1 MQTPFLIKRALTF
14 IRLSKNRNHPVE
26 EDIKNVSMKEALINA
41 IIVAGFNFFSTL
53 AGISVAKIVTEPSK
67 ALIAA
72 GIAAGLGFFGRLMVE
87 RGVKIS
93 TQQNR
98 V

>member
-1 MQTPFLIKRALTF
+1 MKAPFLIKRALTF
-14 IRLSKNRNHPVE
+14 IRLSKDGNHSMKEVS
-26 EDIKNVSMKEALINA
+26 KNASFKEALINA
-41 IIVAGFNFFSTL
+41 VIVAGFNFFSTL
-53 AGISVAKIVTEPSK
+53 AGISVAKIVTEPNK

-87 RGVKIS
+87 RGAKIN
-93 TQQNR
+93 TQQSR